1 MIEVNTRI
9 KPLCPGLLAAVTVA
23 IAAQFLSDHY
33 GGPAMLFA
41 LLLGMGFHF
50 LFEEGPCVAGI
61 ELASS
66 LVLKFGV
73 ALLGLGISIQ
83 QIREAGLLT
92 VGIVGASV
100 FITLAS
106 GPILARSIGRG
117 WRFGFLTGGAVAICG
132 ASAALAISSVL
143 PKNKNSERNTLFTVI
158 SVTTL
163 STFAMIVYPIFAKL
177 LELDDVSSGIFIGAT
192 IHDVAQVIGAGY
204 SISEKTGDTAAF
216 VKLLRVTMLVP
227 IVLLTLLVFRK
238 DISRDKNRQLPFPL
252 FVVGF
257 IILVCLGSSDWFPN
271 EVKVTLLDV
280 SRWCLVTAIAAIGMK
295 TALKSLRGV
304 GGHAIALVCVETII
318 LATAVIT
325 ILLIS
330 ET

>member
-1 MIEVNTRI
+1 MFQFNARI
-9 KPLCPGLLAAVTVA
+9 KLLCPGLLAAVTVA

-50 LFEEGPCVAGI
+50 LSEEGPCVAGI
-61 ELASS
+61 KLASS

-73 ALLGLGISIQ
+73 ALLGLGISIE

-92 VGIVGASV
+92 VCIVGASV

-106 GPILARSIGRG
+106 GPILARSMGRG

-163 STFAMIVYPIFAKL
+163 STFAMIVYPIFADI

-204 SISEKTGDTAAF
+204 SISEETGDTAAF

-238 DISRDKNRQLPFPL
+238 DISRDKDRQLPFPL

>member
-204 SISEKTGDTAAF
+204 SISEETGDTAAF

-227 IVLLTLLVFRK
+227 IVLLTLMVFRK

>member
-227 IVLLTLLVFRK
+227 IVLLTLMVFRK

-318 LATAVIT
+318 LATAVII

-330 ET
+330 KT

>member
-204 SISEKTGDTAAF
+204 SISEETGDTAAF

-318 LATAVIT
+318 LATAVII

-330 ET
+330 KT

>member
-106 GPILARSIGRG
+106 GPILARSMGRG

-163 STFAMIVYPIFAKL
+163 STIAMIVYPIFAKL

-204 SISEKTGDTAAF
+204 SISEETGDTAAF

-227 IVLLTLLVFRK
+227 IVLLTLMVFRK

-271 EVKVTLLDV
+271 EVEVTLLDV

>member
-204 SISEKTGDTAAF
+204 SISEETGDTAAF

-257 IILVCLGSSDWFPN
+257 ILLVCLGSSDWFPN

-318 LATAVIT
+318 LATAVII

-330 ET
+330 KT

>member
-227 IVLLTLLVFRK
+227 IVLLTLLVFRN

-252 FVVGF
+252 FVIGF

-318 LATAVIT
+318 LATAVII

-330 ET
+330 KT

>member
-177 LELDDVSSGIFIGAT
+177 LEFDDVSSGIFIGAT

-227 IVLLTLLVFRK
+227 IVLLTLMVFRK

-318 LATAVIT
+318 LATAVII

-330 ET
+330 KT

>member
-163 STFAMIVYPIFAKL
+163 STIAMIVYPIFAKL

-204 SISEKTGDTAAF
+204 SISEKTGDTAVF

-257 IILVCLGSSDWFPN
+257 ILLVCLGSSDWFPN

-318 LATAVIT
+318 LATAVII

-330 ET
+330 KT

>member
-1 MIEVNTRI
+1 MFKLNVHL
-9 KPLCPGLLAAVTVA
+9 KPICPGLLAAVTVA
-23 IAAQFLSDHY
+23 TAAQFLSDHY

-50 LFEEGPCVAGI
+50 LSEEGPCVAGI
-61 ELASS
+61 ELASK

-73 ALLGLGISIQ
+73 ALLGLGISME
-83 QIREAGLLT
+83 QIRQAGILT
-92 VGIVGASV
+92 LGIVGASV
-100 FITLAS
+100 LITLAS
-106 GPILARSIGRG
+106 GPILARSMGRG

-143 PKNKNSERNTLFTVI
+143 PKNQNSERNTLFTVI

-163 STFAMIVYPIFAKL
+163 STFAMIVYPIFAKF
-177 LELDDVSSGIFIGAT
+177 LELNDVSSGIFIGAT

-204 SISEKTGDTAAF
+204 SISEETGDMAAF

-227 IVLLTLLVFRK
+227 IVLLMLLIFRK
-238 DISRDKNRQLPFPL
+238 DISGGKNRQVPFPL
-252 FVVGF
+252 FVIGF
-257 IILVCLGSSDWFPN
+257 VVLVCLGSSDWFPN
-271 EVKVTLLDV
+271 ELRTVLLDV

-304 GGHAIALVCVETII
+304 GGYAITLVCAETII
-318 LATAVIT
+318 LAGVVIA
-325 ILLIS
+325 ILLILKP
-330 ET
+330 